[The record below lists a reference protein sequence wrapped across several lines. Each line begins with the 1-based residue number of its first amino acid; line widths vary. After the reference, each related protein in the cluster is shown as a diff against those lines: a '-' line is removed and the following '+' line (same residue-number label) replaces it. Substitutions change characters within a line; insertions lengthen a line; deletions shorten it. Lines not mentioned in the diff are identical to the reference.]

1 MQTGTE
7 LKLKFSQVDYLPP
20 EDRLKTCRQIWDELE
35 TVERAACQDLSFPL
49 TEIRAIKELVPH
61 VRSRIRHLE
70 AGLKR
75 KKKAN

>member
-7 LKLKFSQVDYLPP
+7 LKLKFSQIDYLPA
-20 EDRLKTCRQIWDELE
+20 EQRLNTCRQIWDELG

-49 TEIRAIKELVPH
+49 TEIRAIKDLIPD
-61 VRSRIRHLE
+61 VRSRIRQLE